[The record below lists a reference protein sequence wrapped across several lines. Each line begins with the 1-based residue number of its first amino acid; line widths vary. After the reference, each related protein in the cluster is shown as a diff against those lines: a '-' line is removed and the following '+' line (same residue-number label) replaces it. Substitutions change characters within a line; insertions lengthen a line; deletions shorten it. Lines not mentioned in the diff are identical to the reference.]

1 MEGSPQGKGRKESL
15 RMTNTNH
22 NAKKKKKKWNL
33 TIPKL
38 RMSIQKYH
46 EKS

>member
-1 MEGSPQGKGRKESL
+1 MEGQPQGKGRKESL

-22 NAKKKKKKWNL
+22 NAKKKKKWNL